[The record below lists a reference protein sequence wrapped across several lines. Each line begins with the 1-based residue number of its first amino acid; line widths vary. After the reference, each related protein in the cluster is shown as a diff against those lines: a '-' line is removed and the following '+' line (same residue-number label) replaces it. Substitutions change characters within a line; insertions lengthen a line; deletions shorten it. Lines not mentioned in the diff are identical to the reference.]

1 MYSELVV
8 IDTTIVLAPLEK
20 TIKIFHLLV
29 NCWSQ
34 EDMQSCF
41 LLRCLVNL
49 TNRKRCSRRGRLV
62 GEGGATY
69 WRGAADKF
77 RWNLVSV
84 IISVL
89 NTEHSLT
96 VCLSLPHS
104 EREGRTWQKN
114 PEKMTS
120 QHIWASDP
128 VTERGNYIINFPIIA
143 KYQIFGNKYRLQ
155 YFWACHHKGI

>member
-49 TNRKRCSRRGRLV
+49 TNRKRCSRRGRRV
-62 GEGGATY
+62 GEGRQHTGGGRQT
-69 WRGAADKF
+69 
-77 RWNLVSV
+77 NLDEILSV
-84 IISVL
+84 
-89 NTEHSLT
+89 
-96 VCLSLPHS
+96 
-104 EREGRTWQKN
+104 
-114 PEKMTS
+114 
-120 QHIWASDP
+120 
-128 VTERGNYIINFPIIA
+128 
-143 KYQIFGNKYRLQ
+143 
-155 YFWACHHKGI
+155 